1 MTNNKELFEN
11 LVSLGQHPK
20 EMSDTVTVMEKIGHF
35 LDDAVAKI
43 YKNLKRKGISKIE
56 ASSIISEKIDLIKV
70 LKKASKDWDGG
81 YVIGGLLGH
90 GDAFVVRDPAG
101 IRPAYYYS
109 DDEVLVVASERPV
122 IKTVFNTVNN
132 SIKEIKPGCGLVIKK
147 SGDLII
153 EKVTNPVTVSY
164 THLTLPTKA

>member
-56 ASSIISEKIDLIKV
+56 ASAIISEKIDLIKV

-109 DDEVLVVASERPV
+109 LS
-122 IKTVFNTVNN
+122 
-132 SIKEIKPGCGLVIKK
+132 
-147 SGDLII
+147 LIHI
-153 EKVTNPVTVSY
+153 
-164 THLTLPTKA
+164 